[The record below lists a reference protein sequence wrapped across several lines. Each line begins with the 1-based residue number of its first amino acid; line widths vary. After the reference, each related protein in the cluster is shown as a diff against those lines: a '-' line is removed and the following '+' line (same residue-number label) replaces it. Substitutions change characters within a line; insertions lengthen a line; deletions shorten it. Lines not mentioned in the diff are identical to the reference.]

1 VFGGVLERHPG
12 LDVCVSHGGGTAA
25 FLSGRFARAVAK
37 RAWASKALRDNGFE
51 HYYRRIWFDT
61 HVHDDRSLQLLV
73 DHAGPDRLVYGTN
86 FAGWDSGGDHGPGA
100 LVDTLTANAERLLR
114 I

>member
-1 VFGGVLERHPG
+1 
-12 LDVCVSHGGGTAA
+12 
-25 FLSGRFARAVAK
+25 
-37 RAWASKALRDNGFE
+37 
-51 HYYRRIWFDT
+51 
-61 HVHDDRSLQLLV
+61 VHDDRSLQLLV

-86 FAGWDSGGDHGPGA
+86 FAGWDSGGDHGPGP